1 MYQQNN
7 SAQNATSIDLHKLEL
22 PYKVSSIMDFHS
34 PAVAIV
40 GSSMFVGFLADDTHC
55 QNPLDDCDGMGKI
68 YSAHRHSTTHAE
80 MQEAL
85 ALDSNWDKNLDLV
98 DEHSGLLRRAWIAA
112 AKQSPEFQLWAERT
126 AGRGAALDVAYYER
140 RAKKLWRDTD
150 GEYIYNQD
158 CIFDFDFTNEVRS
171 EVWKQLRSERLIG
184 DPDYVLLDC
193 YSHGGEAWSISGQ
206 GMQCR
211 WDTACGAGVWVPDDS
226 AREEIDRRAPVYA
239 FGCVKNNGS
248 WTRGSG
254 RKRYYAQVDEQF
266 GSFMSPQ
273 FNEWHEAF
281 EWLSTKSAG
290 IKQPIR
296 KADLKAHT
304 LKGRLRA
311 ASELANSTLQD
322 YNDWLSGSNYGV
334 IIAEFQNVGSTENP
348 IWNLLDSDDCWGYI
362 GDSYAMEEA
371 VSAVE
376 HKVKALTTK
385 AA

>member
-7 SAQNATSIDLHKLEL
+7 SDQTATSIDFHKLEL

-40 GSSMFVGFLADDTHC
+40 GTSMYVGFLADDTDC

-85 ALDSNWDKNLDLV
+85 ALNSDWDKNLDLV
-98 DEHSGLLRRAWIAA
+98 DAHPDRLRRVWIGA
-112 AKQSPEFQLWAERT
+112 AKQSPEFQLWAEKT
-126 AGRGAALDVAYYER
+126 AGRGASLDVAYYER

-150 GEYIYNQD
+150 GEYIYNED
-158 CIFDFDFTNEVRS
+158 CIYDFEFTGEVLADL
-171 EVWKQLRSERLIG
+171 WKELRSERLIG

-211 WDTACGAGVWVPDDS
+211 WDTAGGAGVWVPDDS

-254 RKRYYAQVDEQF
+254 RKRYYAEVDEQF

-290 IKQPIR
+290 IKQPTR
-296 KADLKAHT
+296 KADLKAHA
-304 LKGRLRA
+304 LRGRLRA
-311 ASELANSTLQD
+311 ASEIANTTLET
-322 YNDWLSGSNYGV
+322 YNDWLRGSNYGV
-334 IIAEFQNVGSTENP
+334 IIAEYQNVGSTENP